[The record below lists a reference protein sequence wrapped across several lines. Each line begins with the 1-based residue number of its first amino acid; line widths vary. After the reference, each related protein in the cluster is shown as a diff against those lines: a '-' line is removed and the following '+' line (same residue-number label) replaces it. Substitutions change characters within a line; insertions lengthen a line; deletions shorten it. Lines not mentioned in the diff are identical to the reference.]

1 MQQLQ
6 QPNYTYINTYN
17 TNIPSHKPLKLTKPT
32 TDIIYNQHS
41 ETPTNMNNPTTAT
54 PHKLNISSFN
64 SLFPPQYI
72 SSSNNMNNTSTQ
84 PLKQKQITPYILHN
98 KRKQIITDAYVFNKK
113 TSNINPPSFTL
124 KPKNWKP
131 PKNPFIFHTL
141 LITHP
146 ISFEYIINNTNTSF
160 KVKYYKLFI
169 K

>member
-1 MQQLQ
+1 MQQQ
-6 QPNYTYINTYN
+6 QQQTSYSYINTYN
-17 TNIPSHKPLKLTKPT
+17 SNIPSYKPLKLTKPT
-32 TDIIYNQHS
+32 TDVIYHHS
-41 ETPTNMNNPTTAT
+41 ETPTNINNPTTAT

-72 SSSNNMNNTSTQ
+72 SSSHNINSPSQ
-84 PLKQKQITPYILHN
+84 PLKPKQIIPYILHN

-131 PKNPFIFHTL
+131 PKNPYIFHTL